1 MNGMTIQRIEHGTR
15 QFAAFE
21 DALAA
26 ETGKAPGDF
35 HVGEDRDAAVVL
47 GRFDDRGGLE
57 AFTIF
62 QSFLD
67 PTLHLGGMIDPEYYK
82 RLQELE
88 DVAIF
93 NIGLIHTMGGKEDLA
108 ARAAELIGEFEK
120 MLLERHEAYCLLIS
134 MFKEANKMAFPMY
147 RKLGFKKEGGESYF
161 MDIDPRDVV
170 KKYGRAGKEEGSVV
184 LKTFGEMSERDM
196 ESLAKCYGGVF
207 TAGIDVPVLEHLRAI
222 IGKPAF
228 LADLSVL
235 VCDKARGGDVIG
247 FCFIEKQDKA
257 SVYINAAGLA
267 RKFRGGDISMRSF
280 SWVMQNCFDHGY
292 AKATL
297 VTATKKLRKVFSRAI
312 CARYRDTLVWLIKC
326 GARDDDDDE

>member
-1 MNGMTIQRIEHGTR
+1 MTIQRIEYGTR
-15 QFAAFE
+15 QYAAFE
-21 DALAA
+21 KALRS

-35 HVGEDRDAAVVL
+35 HAGEGRDAAVIL
-47 GRFDDRGGLE
+47 GRFDDHERLE

-67 PTLHLGGMIDPEYYK
+67 PALHLGGMIDPAYYNQLK
-82 RLQELE
+82 ELE
-88 DVAIF
+88 DVAVF
-93 NIGLIHTMGGKEDLA
+93 NIGLIHTMGGKADLA

-120 MLLERHEAYCLLIS
+120 MLLDKHEAYCLLIS
-134 MFKEANKMAFPMY
+134 MFKEANSPAFPMY
-147 RKLGFKKEGGESYF
+147 RSLGFRKEGGESYF

-170 KKYGRAGKEEGSVV
+170 KKYGRAGKEEGSIV
-184 LKTFGEMSERDM
+184 LKTFSEMSEKDL
-196 ESLAKCYGGVF
+196 ESLAECYGGVF
-207 TAGIDVPVLEHLRAI
+207 TAGIDVPIVEHLRAI

-228 LADLSVL
+228 LPDLSVI
-235 VCDKARGGDVIG
+235 VCDAARGGEVIG
-247 FCFIEKQDKA
+247 FCFIENQDRA

-267 RKFRGGDISMRSF
+267 RKFRGGEVSMKSF
-280 SWVMQNCFDHGY
+280 SWIMQNCLDHGY

-326 GARDDDDDE
+326 GARDEDGDE